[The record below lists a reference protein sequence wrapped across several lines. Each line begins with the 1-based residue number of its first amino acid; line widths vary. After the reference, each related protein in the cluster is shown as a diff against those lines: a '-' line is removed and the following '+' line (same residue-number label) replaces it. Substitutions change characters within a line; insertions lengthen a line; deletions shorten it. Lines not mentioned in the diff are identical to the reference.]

1 MKTELRLHLE
11 HSFHLV
17 FLVHLILAPSLRL
30 ALPVVCVSFN
40 TKSSLSLLS
49 VPTGIAVMG
58 ILRKECLLHYFHHVG
73 PELSLPNSG

>member
-1 MKTELRLHLE
+1 MKIELRLHLE

-30 ALPVVCVSFN
+30 ALPVVCVLFN
-40 TKSSLSLLS
+40 TESPLSLLS
-49 VPTGIAVMG
+49 VPTGIAVMD
-58 ILRKECLLHYFHHVG
+58 ILSKECLLHYFHHMG